1 MAKMKLDVNVP
12 VPKQSLLYIGLG
24 IIVILLFIF
33 AGIFPAK
40 RSLAEL
46 DKQSA
51 EVKQRIE
58 EQQILAP
65 FYQAIKTR
73 VEQKDPESL
82 PLPGKGKLA
91 LSMINTIH
99 ATFDKAARTS
109 GVSLLS
115 ATPDLSGL
123 GGNFQSLPVNVTLRG
138 DFFKF
143 RQFLINLGSIPYVQH
158 IEEITIQKV
167 PASREFRLKV
177 LVAVG

>member
-1 MAKMKLDVNVP
+1 MAKMKLDDN
-12 VPKQSLLYIGLG
+12 VPKQSLLYIGIG
-24 IIVILLFIF
+24 IIVIFLFIF
-33 AGIFPAK
+33 VGIFPAK
-40 RSLAEL
+40 RSMAEL
-46 DKQSA
+46 DKKTA
-51 EVKQRIE
+51 EVNQRIE
-58 EQQILAP
+58 EQKILAP
-65 FYQAIKTR
+65 FYQAIKAR

-82 PLPGKGKLA
+82 PVPGKGKLA
-91 LSMINTIH
+91 LSMINTIY

-123 GGNFQSLPVNVTLRG
+123 GGNFQTLPVNVTLRG

-143 RQFLINLGSIPYVQH
+143 RKFLINLGSIPYVQH

-167 PASREFRLKV
+167 PASREFKLKV